1 MYSIYRVGTDGS
13 RLQKLSDFPM
23 QELIVLTRSIFGLF
37 TTGNMILFINSRK
50 KRRKMTGIFIP

>member
-23 QELIVLTRSIFGLF
+23 QELIVLEDKVYFRSVYDREYDPFYQL
-37 TTGNMILFINSRK
+37 TEEAAEDDKYL
-50 KRRKMTGIFIP
+50 